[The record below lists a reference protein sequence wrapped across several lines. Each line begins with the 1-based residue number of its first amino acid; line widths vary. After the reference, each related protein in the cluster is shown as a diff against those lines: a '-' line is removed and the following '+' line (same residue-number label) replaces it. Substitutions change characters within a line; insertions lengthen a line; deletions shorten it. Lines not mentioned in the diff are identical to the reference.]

1 MLSSQ
6 LVETLSKCL
15 PIVDMRGENNQ
26 NTLKKTKQVKW
37 LELELN
43 LNGVLFINSMQ
54 PIIPDTA
61 NCCFWQE
68 GSRDLDAHAMGHG
81 QTIYFLSSMLKSI
94 RSAEQC
100 EEQGRRIGKG
110 KRPIK
115 TRPVVEKPSCQAS
128 VST

>member
-15 PIVDMRGENNQ
+15 PIVDMRGENNP

-68 GSRDLDAHAMGHG
+68 GSRDLDAHVWSNYIFFVKHAEKHKISGAM
-81 QTIYFLSSMLKSI
+81 
-94 RSAEQC
+94 
-100 EEQGRRIGKG
+100 
-110 KRPIK
+110 
-115 TRPVVEKPSCQAS
+115 
-128 VST
+128 